1 MVDIHHQHLAAQFFS
16 SERRT
21 SAPIGAWKCN
31 FSPLFRSITSD
42 RRTIQPTKV
51 TYRSY
56 QRETE
61 FGHSLT
67 KNFWD
72 QNLINPSDGGCLSE
86 HNRVVVR
93 ILPLGW
99 KIQIRPVDIS
109 ADLIKILANER
120 RRSIKRD
127 QSQ

>member
-1 MVDIHHQHLAAQFFS
+1 MDTPNNKELL
-16 SERRT
+16 
-21 SAPIGAWKCN
+21 G
-31 FSPLFRSITSD
+31 
-42 RRTIQPTKV
+42 
-51 TYRSY
+51 
-56 QRETE
+56 
-61 FGHSLT
+61 
-67 KNFWD
+67 